1 MRRFKEIIKR
11 SKEIIKENRK
21 NLIFLLFAIV
31 GILLILFIFPD
42 LFLAKISAVISY
54 LGALWEVFV
63 ILKSKKGN
71 EKETLDPGNGKRKR
85 WIRILSIAFLI
96 VAFLIVIFLL
106 FRQHGNNGNKTQ
118 NPIIVDPQ
126 RQYDSLVEVYN
137 YRMMVVPTVEN
148 AQKSL
153 KDDSLVVSKIVR
165 LLEQNPALDSVSKDQ
180 YVKAYNNRVD
190 SAVKI
195 INKAVYLPDWNESEF
210 EYMVDTYSPILKEIE
225 QMKIS
230 P

>member
-1 MRRFKEIIKR
+1 MRRFKEIIKW

-21 NLIFLLFAIV
+21 ILIAIV
-31 GILLILFIFPD
+31 GILLIHFIIPD
-42 LFLAKISAVISY
+42 PFLAKISVEVSY
-54 LGALWEVFV
+54 LGFLWD
-63 ILKSKKGN
+63 KSKKGN
-71 EKETLDPGNGKRKR
+71 EKETLDPGNGKR